1 MGWFLVKIKTCY
13 QNEQGKQTVSEESY
27 LLDAISYTE
36 AEARAYEHFAKIHQ
50 EFQVSRI
57 QPVIFHDI
65 FPQVPGSPEIRWYK
79 AKVHYILF
87 DERTQKEKLV
97 PYNFMVQ
104 AETLLEAHNHLDA
117 VLGKMQDYTIT
128 SIAKTNI
135 EEVLPYESHLEETKE
150 PAQ

>member
-1 MGWFLVKIKTCY
+1 MGWFLVKIKTVY

-27 LLDAISYTE
+27 LLDAINYTE
-36 AEARAYEHFAKIHQ
+36 AEARAYEHFSKIHQ

-57 QPVIFHDI
+57 QPVVFHDI
-65 FPQVPGSPEIRWYK
+65 FPQDSGNPEVPWYK

-117 VLGKMQDYTIT
+117 VLGKMQDYKIVSVSETKIL
-128 SIAKTNI
+128 
-135 EEVLPYESHLEETKE
+135 EVLPYKSEVGTISESL
-150 PAQ
+150 